1 MKKFLF
7 SGLLAL
13 SAILLFVQNSSAQC
27 AMCAINADQG
37 TKNGNTQGLGLN
49 SGIMYLLFIPYL
61 LVLVVGIIWYK
72 KYRKRAVHLDMKDE
86 QINLN

>member
-1 MKKFLF
+1 MAF
-7 SGLLAL
+7 
-13 SAILLFVQNSSAQC
+13 SAIVIFAQSSSAQC

-72 KYRKRAVHLDMKDE
+72 KYRKRTVHINMKEE